1 MPQCILYTAPGQTRI
16 KQVSFKQVTY
26 SFRNPMQSWKN
37 EWTSLLIRLQLQ
49 CAGDDG
55 LLISKKW
62 ACNCFS
68 TLFLWIVQSKLR
80 LNRATWPLFYSIA
93 LDPLYPSQCLW
104 ETFGYA
110 TGGGFNGEVE
120 GLSPLRLSGQLNSMG
135 CSVTFHQGES
145 VSMVK
150 LIEQVRCTQALVYPI
165 SLRVMLHL

>member
-1 MPQCILYTAPGQTRI
+1 MYYCSTVVNYCSPYPVQII
-16 KQVSFKQVTY
+16 I
-26 SFRNPMQSWKN
+26 QSRHL
-37 EWTSLLIRLQLQ
+37 TS
-49 CAGDDG
+49 
-55 LLISKKW
+55 
-62 ACNCFS
+62 
-68 TLFLWIVQSKLR
+68 
-80 LNRATWPLFYSIA
+80 LFYSIA

-120 GLSPLRLSGQLNSMG
+120 GLSPLRLSGQLNTMG

-150 LIEQVRCTQALVYPI
+150 LIEQVRCPQALVYPI